1 MESHQIIRKQN
12 KTLKTAKPQIQNNIQ
27 QENVERTAEKMPNQE
42 VHYYRLV

>member
-12 KTLKTAKPQIQNNIQ
+12 KTLQTKPQIQNNIQ
-27 QENVERTAEKMPNQE
+27 QENVERTAEKMANQE